1 MIDYDIARENMIES
15 QVRPNGITDARLI
28 DAMAEIPREV
38 FVPENIKSLAY
49 MDEDVPLS
57 VGSDGRKRHLM
68 EPMAFARLLQ
78 AAAIQPDDCVL
89 DIGCAAGY
97 SSAVLSRLAQLVV
110 AVEEDADLAEA
121 ANQNLLR
128 LQINNVA
135 VFNTSMHEG
144 HRAEAPY
151 DVIMVNGR
159 AGEIPDTLLSQLA
172 DGGRLVAVVG
182 DTDTAQALVY
192 TKAGDVTAPR
202 YAFDASIPMLPGFE
216 KADPGFVF

>member
-1 MIDYDIARENMIES
+1 MIDYAIARENMIES
-15 QVRPNGITDARLI
+15 QVRPNGITDARVI
-28 DAMAEIPREV
+28 DAMSEVPREM
-38 FVPENIKSLAY
+38 FVPEDIRSLAY

-57 VGSDGRKRHLM
+57 VGSDGKRRHLM

-78 AAAIQPDDCVL
+78 AAMIQPDECVL

-97 SSAVLSRLAQLVV
+97 SSAVLSKLSQLVV

-135 VFNTSMHEG
+135 VFNSSMHEG
-144 HRAEAPY
+144 HQAEAPY
-151 DVIMVNGR
+151 DVIIINGR
-159 AGEIPDTLLSQLA
+159 VGEVPGGLLSQLNEA
-172 DGGRLVAVVG
+172 GRLVAVVG
-182 DTDTAQALVY
+182 ETDTAQALVY

-202 YAFDASIPMLPGFE
+202 YICDASIPPLPGFE

>member
-1 MIDYDIARENMIES
+1 MIDYAIARENMIES
-15 QVRPNGITDARLI
+15 QVRPNGITDARVI
-28 DAMAEIPREV
+28 DAMSEVPREV
-38 FVPENIKSLAY
+38 FVPEDIKSLAY

-78 AAAIQPDDCVL
+78 AAVIQPDECVL
-89 DIGCAAGY
+89 DVGSAAGY
-97 SSAVLSRLAQLVV
+97 SSAILSKLAQLVV

-135 VFNTSMHEG
+135 VFNSSMHEG
-144 HRAEAPY
+144 HQAEAPY
-151 DVIMVNGR
+151 DVIVINGR
-159 AGEIPDTLLSQLA
+159 VGQVPDALLSQLT

-182 DTDTAQALVY
+182 ETDTAEVLVY

-202 YAFDASIPMLPGFE
+202 YVCDASIPLLPGFE
-216 KADPGFVF
+216 KADPGFIF

>member
-1 MIDYDIARENMIES
+1 MIDYATARENMIES
-15 QVRPNGITDARLI
+15 QVRPNGITDARVI
-28 DAMAEIPREV
+28 DAMSQTPREV

-49 MDEDVPLS
+49 MDEDVPLA
-57 VGSDGRKRHLM
+57 VGDDGKKRHLM

-78 AAAIQPDDCVL
+78 AAAIQPDECVL
-89 DIGCAAGY
+89 DIGCSAGY
-97 SSAVLSRLAQLVV
+97 SCAVLSRLAQLVV
-110 AVEEDADLAEA
+110 AVEENADFAEA

-135 VFNTSMHEG
+135 VFNSAMRDG

-151 DVIMVNGR
+151 DVILLNGR
-159 AGEIPDTLLSQLA
+159 TGEVPDDLLSQLA

-192 TKAGDVTAPR
+192 TKTGELVASH

-216 KADPGFVF
+216 KTDPGFVF